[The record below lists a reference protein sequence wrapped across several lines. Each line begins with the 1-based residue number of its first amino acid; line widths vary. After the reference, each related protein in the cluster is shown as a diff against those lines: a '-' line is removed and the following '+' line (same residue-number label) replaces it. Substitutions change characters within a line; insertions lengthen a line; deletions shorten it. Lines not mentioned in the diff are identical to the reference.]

1 MTQISM
7 LEVLDAT
14 LDAHFPLALPKAR
27 RVATPRKSA
36 ADVEA
41 PVYLD
46 DFERHE
52 PREPEDY
59 ASEVCVPR
67 FGPI

>member
-1 MTQISM
+1 MTQLSM

-27 RVATPRKSA
+27 PLAQAREGR

-41 PVYLD
+41 PVYLSD
-46 DFERHE
+46 SERYDRE
-52 PREPEDY
+52 PRTDY
-59 ASEVCVPR
+59 QTGYYDE
-67 FGPI
+67 